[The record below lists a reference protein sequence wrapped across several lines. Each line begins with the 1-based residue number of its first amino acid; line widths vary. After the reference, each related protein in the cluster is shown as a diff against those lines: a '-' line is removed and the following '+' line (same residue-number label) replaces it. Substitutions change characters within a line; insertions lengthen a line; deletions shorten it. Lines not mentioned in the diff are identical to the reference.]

1 MIMSLRDTNIVNFY
15 VSINLKKSQM
25 LIENNRGDLVPQ
37 NVKDILEERKKER
50 EIMLEKFSMV
60 RINYIYKCLKSMNL
74 DQQIM
79 IIDPLTI
86 LEK

>member
-1 MIMSLRDTNIVNFY
+1 MIMSLKDTNIVNFY

>member
-60 RINYIYKCLKSMNL
+60 RINYIY
-74 DQQIM
+74 
-79 IIDPLTI
+79 
-86 LEK
+86 

>member
-1 MIMSLRDTNIVNFY
+1 VLNCSIISDLSCELKRERKMIMSLRDTNIVNFY

-60 RINYIYKCLKSMNL
+60 RINYIY
-74 DQQIM
+74 
-79 IIDPLTI
+79 
-86 LEK
+86 